1 MFNHT
6 SPLGQRVVPFK
17 VPSPIER
24 DHDFLWRVHREVPE
38 KGIITAFNRSHYEDV
53 LVVRVHEMAPKSVWS
68 KRYDHINNFE
78 RLLTDNNTILLKFF
92 LHISPE
98 EQEARLIERERDI
111 EKSWKLSAA
120 DWVERRSWEKYMSA
134 YEDALARCTTANAP
148 WFVVPSNR
156 KWFRNMAIAEAIV
169 HELRPYREAWLES
182 LKERGQS
189 ELSAIRA
196 ARSERGR
203 SN

>member
-1 MFNHT
+1 
-6 SPLGQRVVPFK
+6 
-17 VPSPIER
+17 
-24 DHDFLWRVHREVPE
+24 
-38 KGIITAFNRSHYEDV
+38 
-53 LVVRVHEMAPKSVWS
+53 
-68 KRYDHINNFE
+68 
-78 RLLTDNNTILLKFF
+78 
-92 LHISPE
+92 
-98 EQEARLIERERDI
+98 
-111 EKSWKLSAA
+111 
-120 DWVERRSWEKYMSA
+120 MSA